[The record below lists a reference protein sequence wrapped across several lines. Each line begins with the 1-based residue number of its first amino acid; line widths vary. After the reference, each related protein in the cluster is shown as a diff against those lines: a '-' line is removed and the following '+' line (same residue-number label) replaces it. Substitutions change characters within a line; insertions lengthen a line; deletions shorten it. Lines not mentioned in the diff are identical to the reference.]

1 MNARGKMTDEFDQG
15 TDFNDFDQ
23 QQFTELDTDIP
34 KRAPMRRK
42 DRQREGVVQ
51 KKRKGNE
58 KRKNAGL
65 KNQFEL

>member
-1 MNARGKMTDEFDQG
+1 MNPRRKMTDEFDQE
-15 TDFNDFDQ
+15 TDLNDSDQ
-23 QQFTELDTDIP
+23 QQFSELDTDIP

-42 DRQREGVVQ
+42 DRQREGTNQ

-65 KNQFEL
+65 KYQFEL